1 MGSTILLGKKAA
13 AFRRPDTGKVV
24 YALFEQTC
32 ETNCRP
38 QTPDWSCIA
47 LGEYS
52 DVMRHV
58 FLGASCC
65 EGGSLKS
72 RAGHIKPE
80 NYIEAWKRELKA
92 PVALSDVTIRL
103 SVKDSIYA
111 TIPAD
116 ALDVVR
122 DVLGKAGYSHEC
134 AQIEADGGD
143 FSLHRDIGLLLVIF
157 GVRAPL
163 SPWHIIE
170 HHNFYGEADESLA
183 PEMAKGLIEP
193 PAVVAFRVDDDS
205 RLVKIGD
212 GPLLHAGWEYLAVG
226 NYITGVAYDLEM
238 RQTGS
243 AKKQIIA
250 FRETLRNAPEVPLG
264 TMVMVKRDTN
274 GDAADYHRSNA
285 DQLARKAGVWN
296 GEAGNP
302 PPESFGC
309 AFGMLEPE
317 AQRALQYLAKDQV
330 EWVLPEQQE
339 SFVRKTGAYF

>member
-13 AFRRPDTGKVV
+13 VFRRPDTGKVV

-143 FSLHRDIGLLLVIF
+143 FSLHRNIGLLLVIF

-170 HHNFYGEADESLA
+170 HHNFYGEADASLA

-193 PAVVAFRVDDDS
+193 PAVV
-205 RLVKIGD
+205 
-212 GPLLHAGWEYLAVG
+212 
-226 NYITGVAYDLEM
+226 
-238 RQTGS
+238 GS
-243 AKKQIIA
+243 AKKEIIA

-264 TMVMVKRDTN
+264 TMVLVKRGTSE
-274 GDAADYHRSNA
+274 DAAKYYQVSA
-285 DQLARKAGVWN
+285 DQFAKKAGVWN

-317 AQRALQYLAKDQV
+317 AQRFLQCLAKDQV